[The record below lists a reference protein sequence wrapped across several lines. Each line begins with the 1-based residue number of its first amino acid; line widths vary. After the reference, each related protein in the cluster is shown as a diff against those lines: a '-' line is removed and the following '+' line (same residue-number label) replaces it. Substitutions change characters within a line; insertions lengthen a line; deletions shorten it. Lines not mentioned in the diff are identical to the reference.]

1 MTSRF
6 VANRS
11 LAVAFDVLMWTMQV
25 LLAAY
30 FAYSASL
37 LFGDGLA
44 GKFDEIGLG
53 QWLRYLTGVLELA
66 GALGLLVP
74 FLSGLA
80 GLGLAGVMAG
90 AVGTEIFLLAKGDAF
105 LPAMLGGLAVLVAVV
120 RWGTVRSAFTTVS
133 DRLAHAEPPVERVG
147 QAVAAG
153 PGHDA
158 VGADEQARQVRMVRA
173 PGS

>member
-53 QWLRYLTGVLELA
+53 QGLRYLTGVLELA

-90 AVGTEIFLLAKGDAF
+90 AVGTELFLLANGDAF
-105 LPAMLGGLAVLVAVV
+105 LPSVLGGFAVLVAVA
-120 RWGTVRSAFTTVS
+120 RWNTVRSAMS
-133 DRLAHAEPPVERVG
+133 RLAHTKPRGERRVET
-147 QAVAAG
+147 VAAG
-153 PGHDA
+153 PRHDS
-158 VGADEQARQVRMVRA
+158 VWADQ
-173 PGS
+173 

>member
-66 GALGLLVP
+66 GAAGLLVP

-90 AVGTEIFLLAKGDAF
+90 AVGTEIFLLANGDAF

-120 RWGTVRSAFTTVS
+120 RWGTVRTAVQ
-133 DRLAHAEPPVERVG
+133 RLAHAEPRTERVG
-147 QAVAAG
+147 QAGAVA
-153 PGHDA
+153 
-158 VGADEQARQVRMVRA
+158 QQ
-173 PGS
+173 